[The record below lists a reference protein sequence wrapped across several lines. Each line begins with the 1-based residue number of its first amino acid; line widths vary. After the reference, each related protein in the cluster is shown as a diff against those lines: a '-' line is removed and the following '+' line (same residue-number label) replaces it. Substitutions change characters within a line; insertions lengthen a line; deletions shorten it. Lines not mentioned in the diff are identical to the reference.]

1 MKPVWPNVPLSRW
14 SKRLFKSLALFITSV
29 FLVTG
34 LSVPGYGAAQPTAL
48 TPNTDAEAGLEVL
61 MAQEPNTSGNATLYF
76 ETSTFTISVFPRNS
90 QTLRMNVYNR
100 ETRQS
105 EQLNAPVT
113 RRDGIISSDWISY
126 DSFGSRGGRNVVY
139 RASGN
144 LRNNQARLEIVE
156 VSTSAILLS
165 QNSTSVRDF
174 FLPGAN
180 PNPGPNPNP
189 GQGDLLNRTLVG
201 FDTQNH
207 SVRVFNDN
215 GVTKLNVY
223 NRVSGQP
230 LVNGLTATA
239 EATEIAPYRCWVNYF
254 GGQSY
259 GGAAA
264 RYFVRVSG
272 DGQARLEVIA
282 ANGGVLLSEPRVNSA
297 PLITNIPQAD
307 RPACFGSGA
316 TVPDGAGL
324 EPFVAAVFG
333 GDNELQRVRQVLP
346 SGSSQ
351 GVGGLTCVINP
362 RFEDAPQGRFISAA
376 ECSDRNDAS
385 AVVNF
390 LRGRGLNSRL
400 VYRNFRYR

>member
-1 MKPVWPNVPLSRW
+1 MKPVWPNVPLLSRW
-14 SKRLFKSLALFITSV
+14 SKRLFKSLALFVTSV

-34 LSVPGYGAAQPTAL
+34 LSVPGYGAAQPPRLSPST
-48 TPNTDAEAGLEVL
+48 EAGLDVL

-76 ETSTFTISVFPRNS
+76 ETATFTVSVHPRNGQFLS
-90 QTLRMNVYNR
+90 MNVYNR

-113 RRDGIISSDWISY
+113 RRDGIISSNWISY
-126 DSFGSRGGRNVVY
+126 DSFGSRAGRRVVY

-144 LRNNQARLEIVE
+144 LSNNQARLEIVDA
-156 VSTSAILLS
+156 SSSSILIS

-180 PNPGPNPNP
+180 PGPNP
-189 GQGDLLNRTLVG
+189 GQGDLLNRTFVG

-207 SVRVFNDN
+207 SVRVFNDS
-215 GVTKLNVY
+215 GVTKMNVY
-223 NRVSGQP
+223 NRVTSQT
-230 LVNGLTATA
+230 LVNGLIATA

-254 GGQSY
+254 GGQSF

-272 DGQARLEVIA
+272 DGQALLDVIA
-282 ANGGVLLSEPRVNSA
+282 PNGGVLLSEPRINSA
-297 PLITNIPQAD
+297 PLVTNIPQAD
-307 RPACFGSGA
+307 RPACFGSGG

-324 EPFVAAVFG
+324 EPYVAAVFG

-362 RFEDAPQGRFISAA
+362 RFEDARQGRFINAA

>member
-34 LSVPGYGAAQPTAL
+34 LSVPGYGAAQPPAL
-48 TPNTDAEAGLEVL
+48 TPNTAAEAGLEVL
-61 MAQEPNTSGNATLYF
+61 MAQEPNTAGNATLYF
-76 ETSTFTISVFPRNS
+76 ETATFTISVFPRNS

-126 DSFGSRGGRNVVY
+126 DSFGSRAGRSVVY

-156 VSTSAILLS
+156 VSTSAVLIS

-180 PNPGPNPNP
+180 PGPNPNPNP

-207 SVRVFNDN
+207 SVRVFNDS
-215 GVTKLNVY
+215 GVTKMNVY

-282 ANGGVLLSEPRVNSA
+282 ANGGVLLSEPRINSA

-307 RPACFGSGA
+307 RPACFGGGG

-324 EPFVAAVFG
+324 APYVAAVFG
-333 GDNELQRVRQVLP
+333 GDNELQQVRRVLP

-351 GVGGLTCVINP
+351 GIGGLTCVVNP
-362 RFEDAPQGRFISAA
+362 RLENAPQGQFINAA
-376 ECSDRNDAS
+376 ECNDRNDAG
-385 AVVNF
+385 AVVSF

>member
-1 MKPVWPNVPLSRW
+1 MKPVWPTIPLSRW

-34 LSVPGYGAAQPTAL
+34 LAVPGYSAAQPPAL
-48 TPNTDAEAGLEVL
+48 TPNTAAEVGLDML
-61 MAQEPNTSGNATLYF
+61 MAQEPNTAGNATLYF
-76 ETSTFTISVFPRNS
+76 ETATFTVSVHPRNGQFLS
-90 QTLRMNVYNR
+90 MNVYNR
-100 ETRQS
+100 DTRRS

-126 DSFGSRGGRNVVY
+126 DSFGSRAGRSVVY

-144 LRNNQARLEIVE
+144 LTNNQARLEIVDA
-156 VSTSAILLS
+156 STSSILLS

-180 PNPGPNPNP
+180 PGPNP
-189 GQGDLLNRTLVG
+189 GQGDLLNRTFVG

-207 SVRVFNDN
+207 SVRVFND
-215 GVTKLNVY
+215 GGITKMNVY
-223 NRVSGQP
+223 NRVTSQT

-239 EATEIAPYRCWVNYF
+239 EATNVAPYRCWVNYF
-254 GGQSY
+254 GGQSF
-259 GGAAA
+259 GGAPA

-272 DGQARLEVIA
+272 DGQALLEVIA
-282 ANGGVLLSEPRVNSA
+282 ANGGVLLSEPRINSA
-297 PLITNIPQAD
+297 PLVTNIPQAD
-307 RPACFGSGA
+307 RPDCFGSGG

-324 EPFVAAVFG
+324 APYVAAVFG
-333 GDNELQRVRQVLP
+333 GDNELQQVRQVLP

-362 RFEDAPQGRFISAA
+362 RFENAPQGRFINAA
-376 ECSDRNDAS
+376 ECTDRNDAS

-390 LRGRGLNSRL
+390 LRARGLNARL

>member
-1 MKPVWPNVPLSRW
+1 MQPVWPNVPLSRW

-48 TPNTDAEAGLEVL
+48 TPNTDAEAGLDVL

-76 ETSTFTISVFPRNS
+76 ETPTFTVSVHPRNAQFLS
-90 QTLRMNVYNR
+90 MNVYNR

-126 DSFGSRGGRNVVY
+126 DSFGSRAGRRVVY

-180 PNPGPNPNP
+180 PNPNP
-189 GQGDLLNRTLVG
+189 GQGDLPNRTIVG
-201 FDTQNH
+201 FETQNH
-207 SVRVFNDN
+207 SVRVFSDN
-215 GVTKLNVY
+215 GTTKMNVY
-223 NRVSGQP
+223 SKVSGQT
-230 LVNGLTATA
+230 LVNGQPATA
-239 EATEIAPYRCWVNYF
+239 EANAVAPYTCWVNYF
-254 GGQSY
+254 GGQTFA
-259 GGAAA
+259 GTGA

-272 DGQARLEVIA
+272 DGQALLEVIA
-282 ANGGVLLSEPRVNSA
+282 ANRGVLLTEPRITSS
-297 PLITNIPQAD
+297 PLVTNIPRAD
-307 RPACFGSGA
+307 RPACFGGGG

-324 EPFVAAVFG
+324 APFVAAVFG
-333 GDNELQRVRQVLP
+333 GDNELQQVRRVLP

-351 GVGGLTCVINP
+351 GIGGLTCVINP
-362 RFEDAPQGRFISAA
+362 RLENAPQGQFINAA
-376 ECSDRNDAS
+376 ECTDRNDAS

>member
-1 MKPVWPNVPLSRW
+1 MKPVWPNVPLRRW

-34 LSVPGYGAAQPTAL
+34 LSVPGHSAAQPPAL
-48 TPNTDAEAGLEVL
+48 MPNAEAEAGLDML

-76 ETSTFTISVFPRNS
+76 ETATFTVSVHPRNAQFLS
-90 QTLRMNVYNR
+90 MNVYNR
-100 ETRQS
+100 DTRQS
-105 EQLNAPVT
+105 ELLNAPVT
-113 RRDGIISSDWISY
+113 RRDGIISSNWISY
-126 DSFGSRGGRNVVY
+126 DSFGSRAVRSVVY

-144 LRNNQARLEIVE
+144 LTNNQARLEIVDA
-156 VSTSAILLS
+156 STSSVLLS

-180 PNPGPNPNP
+180 PGPNP
-189 GQGDLLNRTLVG
+189 GQGDLLNRTFVG

-207 SVRVFNDN
+207 SVRVFND
-215 GVTKLNVY
+215 GGITKMNVY
-223 NRVSGQP
+223 NRVTSQT

-254 GGQSY
+254 GGQSF

-264 RYFVRVSG
+264 RYFVRVSS
-272 DGQARLEVIA
+272 DGQAQLDVIA
-282 ANGGVLLSEPRVNSA
+282 PNGGVLLSEPRINSA
-297 PLITNIPQAD
+297 PLVTNIPQAD
-307 RPACFGSGA
+307 RPECFGSGG

-333 GDNELQRVRQVLP
+333 DDNELQQVRQVLP

-362 RFEDAPQGRFISAA
+362 RFESARQGRFINAA
-376 ECSDRNDAS
+376 ECTDRNDAS
-385 AVVNF
+385 AVVSF
-390 LRGRGLNSRL
+390 LRARGLNSRL

>member
-14 SKRLFKSLALFITSV
+14 SKRLFKLLALFVTSV

-34 LSVPGYGAAQPTAL
+34 LSVPGYGAAQPTVL
-48 TPNTDAEAGLEVL
+48 TPNAAEAGLEGL
-61 MAQEPNTSGNATLYF
+61 LAQDPNTAGNATLYF
-76 ETSTFTISVFPRNS
+76 ETPTFTVSVFPRNS
-90 QTLRMNVYNR
+90 QTLRMNVYNK
-100 ETRQS
+100 ETRQT

-113 RRDGIISSDWISY
+113 RRDGIISSNWISY
-126 DSFGSRGGRNVVY
+126 DSFGSRGGRNIVY

-144 LRNNQARLEIVE
+144 LTNNQARLEIVD
-156 VSTSAILLS
+156 VPTSSILLS

-180 PNPGPNPNP
+180 PNPNPNP
-189 GQGDLLNRTLVG
+189 GQGDLLNRTFVG

-215 GVTKLNVY
+215 GVTKMNVY
-223 NRVSGQP
+223 NRITNQP

-254 GGQSY
+254 SGQSY
-259 GGAAA
+259 GGVAA

-272 DGQARLEVIA
+272 DGQARLDVIA
-282 ANGGVLLSEPRVNSA
+282 PNGGVLLSEPRVSSS
-297 PLITNIPQAD
+297 PLVTNIPQAD
-307 RPACFGSGA
+307 RPECFGSGG

-324 EPFVAAVFG
+324 EPYVAAVFG

-362 RFEDAPQGRFISAA
+362 RFENAPQGRFINAA

-390 LRGRGLNSRL
+390 LRARGLNSRL

>member
-14 SKRLFKSLALFITSV
+14 SKRLFKSLALFVTSV
-29 FLVTG
+29 WLVTG
-34 LSVPGYGAAQPTAL
+34 LSVPGYGAAQPTVL
-48 TPNTDAEAGLEVL
+48 TPNAAAEVGLEGL
-61 MAQEPNTSGNATLYF
+61 LAQEPNTAGNATLYF
-76 ETSTFTISVFPRNS
+76 ETATFTISVFPRNS
-90 QTLRMNVYNR
+90 QTLRMNVYNK

-126 DSFGSRGGRNVVY
+126 DSFGSRTGRSVVY

-156 VSTSAILLS
+156 VSTSSILLS

-180 PNPGPNPNP
+180 PGPNPNP
-189 GQGDLLNRTLVG
+189 GQGDLLNRTFVG

-207 SVRVFNDN
+207 SVRVFNDS
-215 GVTKLNVY
+215 GVTKMNVY
-223 NRVSGQP
+223 NRVTNQP

-239 EATEIAPYRCWVNYF
+239 EATDIAPYRCWVNYF
-254 GGQSY
+254 GGQSF
-259 GGAAA
+259 GGTAA

-282 ANGGVLLSEPRVNSA
+282 PNGGVLLSEPRVNSA
-297 PLITNIPQAD
+297 PLVTNIPQAD

-324 EPFVAAVFG
+324 APFVAAVFG
-333 GDNELQRVRQVLP
+333 GDNELQRVRQALP

-362 RFEDAPQGRFISAA
+362 RIENAPQGRFINAA
-376 ECSDRNDAS
+376 ECTDRNDAS
-385 AVVNF
+385 AVVSF

>member
-1 MKPVWPNVPLSRW
+1 MKPVWPIVPLSRW

-34 LSVPGYGAAQPTAL
+34 LSVPGYSAAQPPAL
-48 TPNTDAEAGLEVL
+48 TPNTAAEAGLDIL

-76 ETSTFTISVFPRNS
+76 ETATFTVSVFPRNS

-100 ETRQS
+100 DTRLS

-113 RRDGIISSDWISY
+113 RRDGIISSEWISY
-126 DSFGSRGGRNVVY
+126 DSFGSRAGRNVVY

-144 LRNNQARLEIVE
+144 LSNNQARLEIVDL
-156 VSTSAILLS
+156 STSSILLS

-180 PNPGPNPNP
+180 PNPNPNP

-207 SVRVFNDN
+207 SVRVFNDS
-215 GVTKLNVY
+215 GVTKMNVY
-223 NRVSGQP
+223 NRVSGQA

-239 EATEIAPYRCWVNYF
+239 EATEAAPYRCWVNYF
-254 GGQSY
+254 GGQSF

-264 RYFVRVSG
+264 RYFIRVSG
-272 DGQARLEVIA
+272 DGQARLDVIA
-282 ANGGVLLSEPRVNSA
+282 PNNGVLLSEPRINSA
-297 PLITNIPQAD
+297 PLVTNIPQAD
-307 RPACFGSGA
+307 RPACFGGGS

-324 EPFVAAVFG
+324 APFVVAVFG
-333 GDNELQRVRQVLP
+333 GDNELQQVRRVLP

-362 RFEDAPQGRFISAA
+362 RFENAPQGQFINAA
-376 ECSDRNDAS
+376 ECTDRNDAG
-385 AVVNF
+385 AVVSF